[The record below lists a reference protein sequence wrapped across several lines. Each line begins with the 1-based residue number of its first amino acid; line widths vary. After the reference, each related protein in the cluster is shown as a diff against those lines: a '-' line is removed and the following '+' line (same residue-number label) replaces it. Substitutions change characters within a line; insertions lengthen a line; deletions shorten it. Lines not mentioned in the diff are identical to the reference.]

1 MSKKSLNEILNNDI
15 EKNYKTEIT
24 SSKILN
30 STDYFE
36 QVEQK
41 ANSGFNLKL
50 YKTYFATICV
60 ILFAFVLAFSVLLV
74 SNIKLRRA
82 NSFITELDRLN
93 QNFPNK
99 PHITSEQFAFMNANS
114 DRVGYNPSYMIA
126 INSNMKMYIYEG
138 EKTIDSSKLEKVYF
152 YIVIYDNQPFEFYI
166 NIDGKQ
172 LTVNSNSNYGIL
184 KKAKTTSKKLVLFT
198 IVDDNTESTY
208 YFETNE

>member
-50 YKTYFATICV
+50 YKTSFATICV

-82 NSFITELDRLN
+82 NSYITELDRLN

-126 INSNMKMYIYEG
+126 INSNTKMYIYEG
-138 EKTIDSSKLEKVYF
+138 EKTIDSSKIEKVYF
-152 YIVIYDNQPFEFYI
+152 YIVIYDNQSFKFYI

-198 IVDDNTESTY
+198 IVDGNTESTY

>member
-50 YKTYFATICV
+50 YKTSFATICV
-60 ILFAFVLAFSVLLV
+60 ILFAFVLAFSVLLI

-99 PHITSEQFAFMNANS
+99 PHITSEQFAFMNDNS
-114 DRVGYNPSYMIA
+114 EKLKLDPAYMIT
-126 INSNMKMYIYEG
+126 IESNTKMYIYEG
-138 EKTIDSSKLEKVYF
+138 EKNADSTKAEKIYF
-152 YIVIYDNQPFEFYI
+152 YIVVSDVRPFSFYI

-172 LTVNSNSNYGIL
+172 LTVDSNNDYGIL
-184 KKAKTTSKKLVLFT
+184 KKTKTTSKKLVLFT
-198 IVDDNTESTY
+198 VVDGNTESTY

>member
-30 STDYFE
+30 DTDYFE
-36 QVEQK
+36 QVDQK

-50 YKTYFATICV
+50 YKTSFATICV

-93 QNFPNK
+93 QNFSDK
-99 PHITSEQFAFMNANS
+99 PYVTSEQFAFMKDNS
-114 DRVGYNPSYMIA
+114 NKLELDPAYMIT
-126 INSNMKMYIYEG
+126 IESDTKMYIYEG
-138 EKTIDSSKLEKVYF
+138 EKYNDSSKAEKIYF
-152 YIVIYDNQPFEFYI
+152 YVVVSDNQSFSFYI
-166 NIDGKQ
+166 NIDGNQ

-184 KKAKTTSKKLVLFT
+184 KKTKSTSKKLVLFT
-198 IVDDNTESTY
+198 IVDGNTESTY

>member
-30 STDYFE
+30 DTDYFE

-50 YKTYFATICV
+50 YKTSFATICV
-60 ILFAFVLAFSVLLV
+60 ILSAFVLAFSVLLI

-93 QNFPNK
+93 QSFPDK
-99 PHITSEQFAFMNANS
+99 PRITSEQIAFMNANS

>member
-30 STDYFE
+30 DTDYFE

-50 YKTYFATICV
+50 YKTSFATICV

-93 QNFPNK
+93 QSFPDK
-99 PHITSEQFAFMNANS
+99 PHITSEQFAFMKDNS
-114 DRVGYNPSYMIA
+114 NILNDSPSYMLTIDKIA
-126 INSNMKMYIYEG
+126 KLYIYDGTIIG
-138 EKTIDSSKLEKVYF
+138 ENNIEYEVYF
-152 YIVIYDNQPFEFYI
+152 YIVCYEDAYKTFYI

>member
-50 YKTYFATICV
+50 YKTSFATICV
-60 ILFAFVLAFSVLLV
+60 ILFAFVLAFSVLLI

-93 QNFPNK
+93 QSFPDK
-99 PHITSEQFAFMNANS
+99 PHITSEQIAFMNANS
-114 DRVGYNPSYMIA
+114 DRAGYNPSYMIA

>member
-50 YKTYFATICV
+50 YKTSFATICV

>member
-30 STDYFE
+30 DTDYFE

-50 YKTYFATICV
+50 YKTSFATICV

-99 PHITSEQFAFMNANS
+99 PHITSEQFIFMNGNS
-114 DRVGYNPSYMIA
+114 EKLKLDPAYMIT
-126 INSNMKMYIYEG
+126 IESNTKMYIYEG
-138 EKTIDSSKLEKVYF
+138 EKMLILLK
-152 YIVIYDNQPFEFYI
+152 
-166 NIDGKQ
+166 
-172 LTVNSNSNYGIL
+172 L
-184 KKAKTTSKKLVLFT
+184 KKFIFILWYLMSSLFHFT
-198 IVDDNTESTY
+198 LTLMVN
-208 YFETNE
+208 N

>member
-30 STDYFE
+30 DTDYFE

-50 YKTYFATICV
+50 YKTSFATICV
-60 ILFAFVLAFSVLLV
+60 ILSAFVLAFSVLLI

-82 NSFITELDRLN
+82 NSFITELDGLN
-93 QNFPNK
+93 QSFPDK
-99 PHITSEQFAFMNANS
+99 PRITSEQIAFMKDNS
-114 DRVGYNPSYMIA
+114 DKLSNFPSYMIK
-126 INSNMKMYIYEG
+126 IDETTKLYIYDGTVVDGNNVEY
-138 EKTIDSSKLEKVYF
+138 KIYF
-152 YIVIYDNQPFEFYI
+152 YIVCCGTTDKTFYI

-172 LTVNSNSNYGIL
+172 LTVDSNNDYGIL

>member
-50 YKTYFATICV
+50 YKTSFATICV

-74 SNIKLRRA
+74 SNIK
-82 NSFITELDRLN
+82 
-93 QNFPNK
+93 
-99 PHITSEQFAFMNANS
+99 
-114 DRVGYNPSYMIA
+114 
-126 INSNMKMYIYEG
+126 
-138 EKTIDSSKLEKVYF
+138 
-152 YIVIYDNQPFEFYI
+152 
-166 NIDGKQ
+166 
-172 LTVNSNSNYGIL
+172 
-184 KKAKTTSKKLVLFT
+184 
-198 IVDDNTESTY
+198 
-208 YFETNE
+208 FETC

>member
-30 STDYFE
+30 DTDYFE

-50 YKTYFATICV
+50 YKTSFATICV